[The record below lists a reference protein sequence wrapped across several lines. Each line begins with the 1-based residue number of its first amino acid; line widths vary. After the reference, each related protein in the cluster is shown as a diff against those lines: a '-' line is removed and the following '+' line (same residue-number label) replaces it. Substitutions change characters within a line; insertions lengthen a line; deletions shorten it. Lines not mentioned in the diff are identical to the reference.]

1 MEVDIK
7 GVDLA
12 CLSVR
17 LSVPG
22 HEKDGKAG
30 RNSTELHMSIEE
42 LEVLLKALTRSDE
55 IEITTPFSSSR
66 EASAASGEKAP
77 KRNAILELK
86 NRYQR
91 ISSLSR

>member
-17 LSVPG
+17 LSVRG
-22 HEKDGKAG
+22 HEKDGSSG
-30 RNSTELHMSIEE
+30 RNSTELRMSIEE

-55 IEITTPFSSSR
+55 IEIATPFGSSR
-66 EASAASGEKAP
+66 NAPAASDEKAP

>member
-17 LSVPG
+17 LSVRG
-22 HEKDGKAG
+22 HERGGKAE
-30 RNSTELHMSIEE
+30 RNGTELHMSIEE

-55 IEITTPFSSSR
+55 IEITTPFGSSR
-66 EASAASGEKAP
+66 EASAARGDPPP
-77 KRNAILELK
+77 KQNAILELK